1 MRKTVRGRFIGTC
14 IGKISNEECLFVY
27 RKHALLLSVYVED
40 EIGRRKQ
47 IMALMWK
54 KLMKRVDLD
63 EPTSFLHHIF
73 LECTQRECKPNEI
86 IFDELTK
93 MFESRFSAGAT
104 ENLSRWEEPHEKTV
118 AWSYDVE
125 GHARKCVERRCE
137 LANKKVMQLYKDS
150 SLCVDD
156 HHFKKDHKF
165 AHKLS

>member
-1 MRKTVRGRFIGTC
+1 MSVCLPKARSTFIGIRGRRNWSKEADSG
-14 IGKISNEECLFVY
+14 SHVEEI
-27 RKHALLLSVYVED
+27 D
-40 EIGRRKQ
+40 ETTLILTNQ
-47 IMALMWK
+47 
-54 KLMKRVDLD
+54 
-63 EPTSFLHHIF
+63 LHFFDHIF

-104 ENLSRWEEPHEKTV
+104 ENLSRWEQPHEKTV

-137 LANKKVMQLYKDS
+137 LASKKVMQLYKDS